1 MFSSVLLLAVAL
13 LLLVVLVPIGV
24 ALFQRMRRVDEE
36 RRAMREEERRAIKD
50 DGTLLAGTAKI
61 PPLNPPAKPPA
72 PAERSQP
79 PEPPPQPSTGPP
91 TGPPPQPAARPTRPV
106 EKKKDTHEVA
116 IADVPGSTMMM
127 QWNGLLLCTSGPLE
141 GQRFIIDDQGFYIG
155 RDSTLSKVVI
165 ADSRISKRH
174 VQIVPRNGKVWAV
187 DQSSTNGTYLARA
200 RDERIKEVQLSRG
213 DEIILADDAA
223 TFRYQ
228 V

>member
-1 MFSSVLLLAVAL
+1 
-13 LLLVVLVPIGV
+13 
-24 ALFQRMRRVDEE
+24 
-36 RRAMREEERRAIKD
+36 
-50 DGTLLAGTAKI
+50 LLAGTKKI
-61 PPLNPPAKPPA
+61 PPLSPATPPPPRAERPPA
-72 PAERSQP
+72 
-79 PEPPPQPSTGPP
+79 PEPPPQ
-91 TGPPPQPAARPTRPV
+91 QPVLRPTRPV
-106 EKKKDTHEVA
+106 EKKRDTAEVA
-116 IADVPGSTMMM
+116 IVDSPGATMMM
-127 QWNGLLLCTSGPLE
+127 EWNGLLLCTSGPLE
-141 GQRFIIDDQGFYIG
+141 GQRFIIEDQGFYIG
-155 RDSTLSKVVI
+155 RDSTLSQVVV